1 MDATPDSPTTIGAD
15 APLPSPLKGRGG
27 KIYAVKEAFLTLQG
41 EGVQSGSRAVFLRF
55 AGCNLWSGREQDR
68 ETAQCTF
75 CDTDFVGTDGEGGGK
90 FRSAD
95 GLAAHVEE
103 LWGEGREQRLV
114 VITGGEPMLQLDE
127 ALVEVLHARG
137 FRVAVETNGTLPA
150 VPGLD
155 WICVSPKAG
164 TDVVQ
169 REGNELKLVWPQEG
183 IDPAELESWKFDDF
197 LVQPMDCDKREE
209 ALQAAIRLAMD
220 RPKWR
225 LSLQAHKIVGL
236 P

>member
-1 MDATPDSPTTIGAD
+1 VS
-15 APLPSPLKGRGG
+15 
-27 KIYAVKEAFLTLQG
+27 YAVKECFLTLQG
-41 EGVQSGSRAVFLRF
+41 EGAQAGSRAVFLRF

-68 ETAQCTF
+68 AGAQCNF
-75 CDTDFVGTDGEGGGK
+75 CDTDFVGTDGQGGGK

-95 GLAAHVEE
+95 ELAACVAE
-103 LWGEGREQRLV
+103 LWGEGEEYRLV

-127 ALVEVLHARG
+127 LLIEALHARG

-150 VPGLD
+150 APGLD

-169 REGNELKLVWPQEG
+169 RRGDELKLVWPQPG
-183 IDPAELESWKFDDF
+183 IDPAELEQWEFEHF
-197 LVQPMDCDKREE
+197 LVQPMDCAE
-209 ALQAAIRLAMD
+209 ADTALEAAIRLAMD

-225 LSLQAHKIVGL
+225 LTLQAHKVVGL
-236 P
+236 A

>member
-1 MDATPDSPTTIGAD
+1 MTYS
-15 APLPSPLKGRGG
+15 
-27 KIYAVKEAFLTLQG
+27 VKECFLTLQG
-41 EGVQSGSRAVFLRF
+41 EGMQAGSRAVFLRF

-68 ETAQCTF
+68 GTAQCTF

-90 FRSAD
+90 FRSPD
-95 GLAAHVEE
+95 ELARQVEA
-103 LWGEGREQRLV
+103 LWGGAPHERLV
-114 VITGGEPMLQLDE
+114 VITGGEPMLQLDQ
-127 ALVEVLHARG
+127 ALVEALHGRG

-150 VPGLD
+150 VDGLD

-169 REGNELKLVWPQEG
+169 REGDELKLVWPQVG
-183 IDPAELESWKFDDF
+183 IDPAELEGWGFDHF
-197 LVQPMDCDKREE
+197 LVQPLDCAERRQSLD
-209 ALQAAIRLAMD
+209 AAIKLAMD

-225 LSLQAHKIVGL
+225 LTLQAHKLVGL

>member
-1 MDATPDSPTTIGAD
+1 MTYS
-15 APLPSPLKGRGG
+15 
-27 KIYAVKEAFLTLQG
+27 VKECFLTLQG
-41 EGVQSGSRAVFLRF
+41 EGMQAGSRAVFLRF

-68 ETAQCTF
+68 GTAQCTF

-95 GLAAHVEE
+95 ELAAKVEA
-103 LWGEGREQRLV
+103 LWGGAPHERLV

-127 ALVEVLHARG
+127 ALVEALHGRG

-150 VPGLD
+150 VDGLD

-169 REGNELKLVWPQEG
+169 RNGDELKLVWPQAG
-183 IDPAELESWKFDDF
+183 IDPAEMEGWGFDHF
-197 LVQPMDCDKREE
+197 LVQPLDCAERRQSLD
-209 ALQAAIRLAMD
+209 AAIKLAMD

-225 LSLQAHKIVGL
+225 LTLQAHKLVGL